1 LPGVRA
7 AGAASA
13 PPFTGMGAATS
24 FEIEGQPPVP
34 RPDRPTTDVRVVD
47 QDYFRTLSIPL
58 LKGRTFSDRE
68 VVQESRVII
77 INETLARQHFANEDP
92 LGKRLIVAMK
102 DQNNPCEIIGVVG
115 DVKFKSL
122 DQAVRPMVYWP
133 HSELAYGAMTLVIK
147 TSGNPLAIADAVQ
160 REVRALDK
168 DQPVSEMR
176 PMEALLADSISRSRF
191 ATLLLSIFAAVA
203 FGLASVGIYGV
214 MSYSV
219 TQRTN
224 EIGIRIAL
232 GASRINV
239 LGLVLRR
246 GLMLAA
252 CGVVVGLAG
261 SFALTRLLTTQLFGV
276 SATDPVTF
284 TMVSLTLMAVALLAT
299 YLPARRAMKL
309 DPLVALRYE

>member
-1 LPGVRA
+1 
-7 AGAASA
+7 
-13 PPFTGMGAATS
+13 
-24 FEIEGQPPVP
+24 
-34 RPDRPTTDVRVVD
+34 
-47 QDYFRTLSIPL
+47 
-58 LKGRTFSDRE
+58 
-68 VVQESRVII
+68 
-77 INETLARQHFANEDP
+77 
-92 LGKRLIVAMK
+92 
-102 DQNNPCEIIGVVG
+102 
-115 DVKFKSL
+115 
-122 DQAVRPMVYWP
+122 
-133 HSELAYGAMTLVIK
+133 
-147 TSGNPLAIADAVQ
+147 
-160 REVRALDK
+160 
-168 DQPVSEMR
+168 
-176 PMEALLADSISRSRF
+176 MEALLADSISRSRF

-232 GASRINV
+232 GASRVNV

-284 TMVSLTLMAVALLAT
+284 IMVSLTLMAVALLAT
-299 YLPARRAMKL
+299 YLPARRAMKV